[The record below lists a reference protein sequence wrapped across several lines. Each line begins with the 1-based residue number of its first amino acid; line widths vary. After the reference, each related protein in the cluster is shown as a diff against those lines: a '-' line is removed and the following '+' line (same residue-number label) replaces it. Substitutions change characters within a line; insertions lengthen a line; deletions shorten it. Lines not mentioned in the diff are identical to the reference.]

1 LKRSRANG
9 WVVVSSHVDDRHG
22 NVRRFQ
28 TMPQL
33 DARTIAKIDV
43 EKDAN
48 RLVEFAMLCESLRR
62 GKQQACVAKLPQQS
76 RYAFQDRGVV
86 IDDQDKLLSWQAL

>member
-1 LKRSRANG
+1 
-9 WVVVSSHVDDRHG
+9 
-22 NVRRFQ
+22 
-28 TMPQL
+28 MPQL

-86 IDDQDKLLSWQAL
+86 IDDQDKVLSWQAL